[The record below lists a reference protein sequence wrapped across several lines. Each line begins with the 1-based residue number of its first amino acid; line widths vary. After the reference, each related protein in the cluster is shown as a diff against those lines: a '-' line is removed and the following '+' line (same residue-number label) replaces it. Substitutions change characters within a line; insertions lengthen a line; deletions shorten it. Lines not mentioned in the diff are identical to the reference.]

1 MNLRIPGPTP
11 CPPEVRAAGA
21 SPMIDHRG
29 EDFVSLHRRIVSRLQ
44 AVFRTR
50 NEVLLLTSSGTGA
63 LEAAVVNTLSP
74 GDRVLAVTV
83 GPFGD
88 RFAEI
93 AEAHGAALTRLPFEP
108 GLPADPASVDRA
120 LAADPSI
127 RAVLLTHNETATGV
141 TNDVRSISRIVRAR
155 GPLLLVDS
163 VSGLA
168 ALPLETDG
176 WGLDVVATASQKAWM
191 TPPGVAMVSVGPRA
205 WEAHARARMPRFYF
219 DFGRAREFASKGQTP
234 WTPAISVLFSLSTA
248 LDRIER
254 EGLDAVLDR
263 HRRIGA
269 RTRDGVRSLGLRLLA
284 EGPHASDSVTAVRAP
299 DGIEVSDLRRRLRAE
314 QGVVLAGGQGSL
326 KGKVFRIAHL
336 GWVEEREIDEVL
348 QALRAVLAS
357 LGPRKG

>member
-1 MNLRIPGPTP
+1 
-11 CPPEVRAAGA
+11 
-21 SPMIDHRG
+21 MIDHRG
-29 EDFVSLHRRIVSRLQ
+29 EEFVSLHRRIVPRLQ

-50 NEVLLLTSSGTGA
+50 SEVLLLTASGTGA

-93 AEAHGAALTRLPFEP
+93 AEAHEAAVTRLAFEP
-108 GLPADPASVDRA
+108 GLPADAGSVDRA

-141 TNDVRSISRIVRAR
+141 TNDVRAVARIVRAR
-155 GPLLLVDS
+155 GPLLLADS

-191 TPPGVAMVSVGPRA
+191 TPPGLAMVSVGPRA
-205 WEAHARARMPRFYF
+205 WAAHARARMPRFYF
-219 DFGRAREFASKGQTP
+219 DFGRARDFGSKGQTP
-234 WTPAISVLFSLSTA
+234 WTPAVSVLFSLSTA
-248 LDRIER
+248 LERIER
-254 EGLDAVLDR
+254 EGLEAVLER

-269 RTRDGVRSLGLRLLA
+269 RTRDGVRALGLRLLA

-299 DGIEVSDLRRRLRAE
+299 DGVEVSDLRRRLRAE
-314 QGVVLAGGQGSL
+314 HGVVLAGGQGSL

-336 GWVEEREIDEVL
+336 GWVEEREIDEAL
-348 QALRAVLAS
+348 GALRTVLAS
-357 LGPRKG
+357 LGFRKG